1 VPDLKS
7 FLPINILVAIGC
19 GVGVVVLAI
28 IGVVFVM
35 MRGKKENEDDKKEP
49 LHPRNEEIQ

>member
-1 VPDLKS
+1 LKS